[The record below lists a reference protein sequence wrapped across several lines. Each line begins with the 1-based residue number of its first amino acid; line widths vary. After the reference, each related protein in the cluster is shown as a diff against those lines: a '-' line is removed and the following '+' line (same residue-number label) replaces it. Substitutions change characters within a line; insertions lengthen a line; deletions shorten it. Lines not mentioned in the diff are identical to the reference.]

1 MILEASPKREKIN
14 SDPPFFGFSEKE
26 RWVGEVV
33 MCDVMSLGWFAVERA
48 GRMVRLVLMVDG
60 VADRRANVADT
71 LPIMVEAI
79 TCDIR
84 IVEY

>member
-1 MILEASPKREKIN
+1 MILEASPKREKMN

-33 MCDVMSLGWFAVERA
+33 MCDVIAVERA